1 MINYIYLYI
10 RCILYIYI
18 YIILTE
24 AKTIVI
30 RGIVRLDTFVYG
42 SHSAYRTE
50 SEEGLLDMYLNVVI
64 D

>member
-1 MINYIYLYI
+1 MTYIFINYVYI
-10 RCILYIYI
+10 IYI

-24 AKTIVI
+24 CKTIII
-30 RGIVRLDTFVYG
+30 RGIVRLNTFVHG
-42 SHSAYRTE
+42 SHSTYRTE